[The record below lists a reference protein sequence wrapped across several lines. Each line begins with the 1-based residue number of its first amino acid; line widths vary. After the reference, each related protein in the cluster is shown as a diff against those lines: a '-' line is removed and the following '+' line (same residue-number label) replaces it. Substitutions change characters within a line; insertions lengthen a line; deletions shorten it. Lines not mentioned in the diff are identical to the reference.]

1 MKPLVTFHDLG
12 RQPYEPIWRHQE
24 VLMKEIIA
32 QKIARRNAG
41 LEGLEE
47 GDSAALK
54 VPKSHL
60 IFVEHPHV
68 LTLGKSGDAKH
79 VVASPERLKALGVE
93 YFPINRGGDIT
104 YHGPGQLVGYPH
116 LRFGSVLQ
124 RHREVHAVFGG
135 SHHADVCRLWGRS
148 RTD

>member
-1 MKPLVTFHDLG
+1 
-12 RQPYEPIWRHQE
+12 
-24 VLMKEIIA
+24 MKEIIA

-79 VVASPERLKALGVE
+79 VVASPERLKTLGVE

-104 YHGPGQLVGYPH
+104 YHGPGQLVGYPI
-116 LRFGSVLQ
+116 LDLDQYFNDIGKYMRYLEEAIMRTCADYGVAAGPQDFG
-124 RHREVHAVFGG
+124 HF
-135 SHHADVCRLWGRS
+135 
-148 RTD
+148 